1 MRTLCSTK
9 LHFWHPLNTDKIKLD
24 IFQNFVA
31 FSEYMNFK
39 EHKII
44 MANARKVLSRRRKY
58 LAQAWHCHSG
68 FGQTSRLPKVLNFI
82 FITYILFVTSNHQ
95 SCFSQLFPRIFL
107 SFRKQKFHWSKTD
120 KNYFLT
126 KQVCCLFQL
135 LKLTKIH
142 GKQNWWFDVTNKKII
157 DEFIRCFHQIVSR
170 IFLSLSSWKTQQ
182 TVQPDFWFA
191 DFCCTYFS
199 SDISASIVHPQ
210 TVLTWHSFAWTQFC
224 CT

>member
-1 MRTLCSTK
+1 MTLPFWFWTNQSTSK
-9 LHFWHPLNTDKIKLD
+9 G
-24 IFQNFVA
+24 NFM
-31 FSEYMNFK
+31 F
-39 EHKII
+39 I
-44 MANARKVLSRRRKY
+44 M
-58 LAQAWHCHSG
+58 
-68 FGQTSRLPKVLNFI
+68 
-82 FITYILFVTSNHQ
+82 YILFVTSNHQ

-170 IFLSLSSWKTQQ
+170 IFLSLSSWKRKQ
-182 TVQPDFWFA
+182 TFYWSAHPKQFF
-191 DFCCTYFS
+191 FS
-199 SDISASIVHPQ
+199 VWQLENKS
-210 TVLTWHSFAWTQFC
+210 
-224 CT
+224 